1 MRGYPKVFG
10 GCAAA
15 AVVGMVLAS
24 NGTVAGPQDRLRAD
38 DWPQWR
44 GPRQDGVSLET
55 GLLARWPASGPTEL
69 WRSPLGAGYSAV
81 SVAGDRALTMY
92 GTSAGEFVLALDA
105 ASGKPLWK
113 VRCGDLFLSDSY
125 GNGPRATPTIN
136 EGRVYALGGR
146 GNLLCLD
153 AVTGKTVWT
162 LDLLE
167 KFGGKVPEYGFSA
180 SPAVF
185 GKLLVVDVGA
195 RGGRSLAALDKAT
208 GEVLWTSLADKPGY
222 ATPIRVEVDGVPQ
235 IVVLMGEALV
245 SVSPEDGREFWRRE
259 WKTTLDANVATP
271 LFHQGRL
278 FLSTGYGTG
287 CALLELSAPS
297 GKPAATQL
305 WAGKQMQNCFSTS
318 VLVDGHLYGFHN
330 TILTCMDFTTGE
342 VKWKQRG
349 FNRGS
354 LIAADGK
361 LIIYGERAT
370 LALAAASPVKYEE
383 FSRAQVLDGKTW
395 TVPTLSSG
403 RLFVRNE
410 QEMVCLKL
418 TP

>member
-1 MRGYPKVFG
+1 MVLVALG
-10 GCAAA
+10 A
-15 AVVGMVLAS
+15 AVGAQ
-24 NGTVAGPQDRLRAD
+24 GRLWAA

-44 GPRQDGVSLET
+44 GPTQDGVSLET
-55 GLLARWPASGPTEL
+55 GLLDKWPEGGPAEL
-69 WRSPLGAGYSAV
+69 WRVPLGAGYSAV
-81 SVAGDRALTMY
+81 SVAGGRALTVY
-92 GTSAGEFVLALDA
+92 GTPAGEFVLAVDV
-105 ASGKPLWK
+105 ASGKRLWK
-113 VRCGDLFLSDSY
+113 ARSGDLFLSDSY
-125 GNGPRATPTIN
+125 GNGPRATPAID
-136 EGRVYALGGR
+136 EGRVYALGGM
-146 GNLLCLD
+146 GNLLCLE
-153 AVTGKTVWT
+153 AATGKTVWA
-162 LDLLE
+162 LDLLK

-195 RGGRSLAALDKAT
+195 EKGRSLAALDKTT

-222 ATPIRVEVDGVPQ
+222 ATPIRAEVGGVPQ
-235 IVVLMGEALV
+235 IIVLMGEALV

-271 LFHQGRL
+271 IFHQRRL
-278 FLSTGYGTG
+278 FVSTGYGTG
-287 CALLELSAPS
+287 CALFDLSAPS
-297 GKPAATQL
+297 GKPAATLL
-305 WAGKQMQNCFSTS
+305 WASKQMQNCFSTS

-330 TILTCMDFTTGE
+330 ALLTCMDFKTGE
-342 VKWKQRG
+342 TTWKQRG

-370 LALAAASPVKYEE
+370 LALAAASPVKCQELA
-383 FSRAQVLDGKTW
+383 RAQVLDGKTW

>member
-1 MRGYPKVFG
+1 MVVVGIF
-10 GCAAA
+10 AAA
-15 AVVGMVLAS
+15 LGAMLG
-24 NGTVAGPQDRLRAD
+24 GQDRLRAA

-44 GPRQDGVSLET
+44 GPKQDGVSLET
-55 GLLARWPASGPTEL
+55 GLLTKWPGTGPTEL
-69 WRSPLGAGYSAV
+69 WRFPLGAGYSSV
-81 SVAGDRALTMY
+81 SVAGGRAVTMY
-92 GTSAGEFVLALDA
+92 GTPAGEFVVALDA

-113 VRCGDLFLSDSY
+113 VRSGDLFVNDSY

-136 EGRVYALGGR
+136 EGRVYALGG
-146 GNLLCLD
+146 GGDLLCLE
-153 AVTGKTVWT
+153 AATGKTVWT
-162 LDLLE
+162 LDLVK
-167 KFGGKVPEYGFSA
+167 KFGGRVPEYGFSA

-195 RGGRSLAALDKAT
+195 QKGRSLVAFDKAT

-222 ATPIRVEVDGVPQ
+222 ATPIRAEVDGVPQ
-235 IVVLMGEALV
+235 IIVLMGEALV
-245 SVSPEDGREFWRRE
+245 SVSPGDGREFWRRP

-271 LFHQGRL
+271 IFHQGRL

-287 CALLELSAPS
+287 CALFALSAPS
-297 GKPAATQL
+297 GKPAATEL

-318 VLVDGHLYGFHN
+318 VLVDGYLYGFHN
-330 TILTCMDFTTGE
+330 LILTCMDFNSGE
-342 VKWKQRG
+342 IQWKQRG

-370 LALAAASPVKYEE
+370 LALAAASPVKYKELA
-383 FSRAQVLDGKTW
+383 RAQVLDGKTW
-395 TVPTLSSG
+395 TAPTLSSG
-403 RLFVRNE
+403 RLFLRNE